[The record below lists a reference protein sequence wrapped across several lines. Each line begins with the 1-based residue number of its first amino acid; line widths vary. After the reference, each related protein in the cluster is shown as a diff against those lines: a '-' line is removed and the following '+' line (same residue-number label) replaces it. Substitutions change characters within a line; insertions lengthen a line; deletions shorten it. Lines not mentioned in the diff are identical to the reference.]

1 MSEPIAQ
8 EKQSG
13 ITSYIIRFILVSVIL
28 VITSYL
34 TPGFSIVGLWSV
46 LIAAV
51 AIIILDYL
59 AERII
64 KIDASP
70 FGKGIKGFI
79 ISAVILFSIQYIV
92 PNMSVSIIGAIL
104 ASIVIGILDAIIPGR
119 AM

>member
-1 MSEPIAQ
+1 MSEPITQ
-8 EKQSG
+8 EKQYS

-34 TPGFSIVGLWSV
+34 TTGFSIVGLWSI
-46 LIAAV
+46 LLAAA
-51 AIIILDYL
+51 AIIVLDYL

-79 ISAVILFSIQYIV
+79 ISVVILYLVQFIV
-92 PNMSVSIIGAIL
+92 PNMNVTIIGAIF
-104 ASIVIGILDAIIPGR
+104 ASIVIGILDAIIPGK